1 MSIYL
6 AREIQVMLLDFGWL
20 QSEAS
25 VFADSV
31 SEWEVI
37 RGVLCGTFALS
48 ESVAEWR

>member
-25 VFADSV
+25 VFADS